1 MHIIVLLQGY
11 GTRIYRGVRKRK
23 IAMMMTTQAKVA
35 AARSKIIT
43 VKTKVEVIEAVRR
56 VRKAEIAVTAAER
69 EVIKEATA
77 GGEAE
82 IEAMTEA
89 TAEGEIGVMN
99 EATAEGEIAA
109 MKVATAEEE
118 TEVIK
123 EGAAGVMTAAVE
135 RDEMMMEAVQCRT
148 KLTRVDKANPFCI
161 VCIVLSKIWYC
172 DRARRKIKMSKCL
185 EISH

>member
-1 MHIIVLLQGY
+1 
-11 GTRIYRGVRKRK
+11 
-23 IAMMMTTQAKVA
+23 MT
-35 AARSKIIT
+35 
-43 VKTKVEVIEAVRR
+43 
-56 VRKAEIAVTAAER
+56 
-69 EVIKEATA
+69 
-77 GGEAE
+77 
-82 IEAMTEA
+82 
-89 TAEGEIGVMN
+89 